1 MLLCLVT
8 LSAALTACGG
18 ADSAPEVAA
27 LASATEAAAAGQEQ
41 AFDMVS
47 TSLALAGTVDTTL
60 PPFNAEPAPLTG
72 GGAGAASDNNETASA
87 SAPPATPPTADG
99 NPVGPQA
106 ALPAAP
112 QPASN
117 LPGSTSGASAANCSI
132 VPPIP
137 PVPAGAKR
145 VTDFGALP
153 NDAIDDTVAIQ
164 QAFDKLRPGDW
175 LVFPAGR
182 YLISKS
188 INLRVPGTTLYGAGA
203 TIHATNIDDQAIR
216 LQADDT
222 RIYSFTKTA
231 VTSTR
236 KGAPWQAGIAVFAEN
251 PDRTKKLIRNVV
263 IQGNRIINAGAPG
276 TPEANSAGSAGII
289 LVRTHGFLIANNTV
303 VRSLA
308 DGIHMTA
315 GTRDGRVIGNTVRET
330 GDDMIAVVSYASGGV
345 SALNSA
351 ERTLS
356 NWDTKKS
363 ERLDRNII
371 ISGNTVSGQYWGRG
385 ITVVGGEG
393 ITVSGNKVSNT
404 AHGAGIM
411 IAREAGYQ
419 TYGSRNVR
427 VENNTI
433 EQVQTTAPPYDANN
447 KWDPSLRTRQGGIEI
462 NSIVYEDEAADPML
476 LAEFAVR
483 DVLLRNNT
491 VSEVAAPGVR
501 VGAPVRSRKSAVDP
515 QSGATVTRTM
525 QPGVVE
531 NIVIERTALSRI
543 GHSVPL
549 YIVPSG
555 VTPGTVWCGANTLG
569 GAAIGSEACSAT
581 VKPVIA
587 GASLSC
593 LPNGQT
599 R

>member
-1 MLLCLVT
+1 MLLCLVA
-8 LSAALTACGG
+8 LSTALTACGG
-18 ADSAPEVAA
+18 ADAAPEVAE
-27 LASATEAAAAGQEQ
+27 LAIGTEATTAGQD
-41 AFDMVS
+41 ASFDIVS
-47 TSLALAGTVDTTL
+47 TSLPPAGTLEVVL
-60 PPFNAEPAPLTG
+60 APVNAEPAPLTVG
-72 GGAGAASDNNETASA
+72 DTDVAVAAEPRELVTAPA
-87 SAPPATPPTADG
+87 PATPQPQTA
-99 NPVGPQA
+99 
-106 ALPAAP
+106 
-112 QPASN
+112 AS
-117 LPGSTSGASAANCSI
+117 TANCSI

-145 VTDFGALP
+145 VTNFGAVP
-153 NDAIDDTVAIQ
+153 DDDIDDTAAIQ
-164 QAFDKLRPGDW
+164 QALDKLQPGDW

-182 YLISKS
+182 YLIGKS

-203 TIHATNIDDQAIR
+203 TIHGTNLLDQAIR

-236 KGAPWQAGIAVFAEN
+236 KGAPWQAGIAVSAEN

-276 TPEANSAGSAGII
+276 TPEANSASSAGII
-289 LVRTHGFLIANNTV
+289 LLRTHGFLIADNTV
-303 VRSLA
+303 VRSLS
-308 DGIHMTA
+308 DGIHLTA
-315 GTRDGRVIGNTVRET
+315 GSRDGRVIGNTVRET

-351 ERTLS
+351 ERTLN
-356 NWDTKKS
+356 NWDVKKS
-363 ERLDRNII
+363 ERLNRNIV

-411 IAREAGYQ
+411 ITREAGYQ

-427 VENNTI
+427 VEANTV
-433 EQVQTTAPPYDANN
+433 EQVQTMAPPYDANN

-462 NSIVYEDEAADPML
+462 NSIVYEDEAANPQL

-491 VSEVAAPGVR
+491 VSDVAAPGLR
-501 VGAPVRSRKSAVDP
+501 VGAPVRSRKSAIDP
-515 QSGATVTRTM
+515 QTGATVTRIM

-531 NIVIERTALSRI
+531 NIAIERTALNRVK
-543 GHSVPL
+543 HSMPL

-555 VTPGTVWCGANTLG
+555 VTAGTVWCAANTLG

-581 VKPVIA
+581 VKPIVT